1 MYIYIL
7 KLLVMKTVRT
17 ITGTK
22 RIPESDTSIILI
34 RLKEFLEEHRDALI
48 NRLVSNLDTYLD
60 YKFHIRVSSKQL
72 EEIKEKL
79 YYIRSKSID
88 LSRYSPI
95 VQMIMSRETSHVN
108 LAPFYQEID
117 DSINWYLNTPQ
128 LKLQST
134 SIN

>member
-1 MYIYIL
+1 
-7 KLLVMKTVRT
+7 MKIVRT

-22 RIPESDTSIILI
+22 RIPESDASIILI

-48 NRLVSNLDTYLD
+48 NRLVLHLDTYLD
-60 YKFHIRVSSKQL
+60 YKFQIRVSSKQL

-88 LSRYSPI
+88 LGRYNPI
-95 VQMIMSRETSHVN
+95 VQMIMSSENSHVN

-128 LKLQST
+128 LKLQSAL
-134 SIN
+134 NN

>member
-1 MYIYIL
+1 
-7 KLLVMKTVRT
+7 MKTVRT

-60 YKFHIRVSSKQL
+60 YKFQIRVSSKQL

-88 LSRYSPI
+88 LSRYNPI
-95 VQMIMSRETSHVN
+95 VQMIMSSEISHVN

-117 DSINWYLNTPQ
+117 DSINWYLNTRQ

-134 SIN
+134 SSN